1 MVKTEKKSEKEKLW
15 IFFKFK
21 VGKKK
26 HEIELNNRLEIL
38 ENMEDEDDIDSNIN
52 ENWENIKK

>member
-1 MVKTEKKSEKEKLW
+1 
-15 IFFKFK
+15 